1 MKIDFLIVVY
11 ENTTIKM
18 SITSNPILY
27 LLVRLFGATDTETE
41 DEPEKKK
48 IRWSSEDLQ
57 LYNPGTPPNCVYPSS
72 RKSGSTPPILR
83 YAKTKSQTI
92 ITEQS

>member
-1 MKIDFLIVVY
+1 
-11 ENTTIKM
+11 M
-18 SITSNPILY
+18 SITSNPVLY
-27 LLVRLFGATDTETE
+27 LLVKLFGSTETE
-41 DEPEKKK
+41 EEPDTDLEKKK

-72 RKSGSTPPILR
+72 HKSGSTPPILR